1 MNNQLYINPEI
12 ININN
17 MNNDNIEENLISED
31 EFSDDNM
38 DIDDEELEHNEDFEH
53 DEDFEPDEDIY
64 NIENIENNENIE
76 NDEAILN
83 GEIDVNIGP
92 QSDLDM
98 LITCITSDPIFN
110 NISTEETHILHL
122 YLMNNL
128 MIHFDDIQDV
138 KNTIY
143 TMRSKRHPQINLLEI
158 HQMVHNE
165 DYNFYNALEFDFK
178 NLNNCK
184 REYSEEEINAINKD
198 INNKDSRE
206 ILLNNKPV
214 KRFLNEDLQDK
225 SVLSILSDEILEQIL
240 VETFPIHSLKLEEFY
255 NIRLTCKRFYR
266 IIKNPLF
273 INKFLIKINPN
284 LKQSILNRIV
294 NIQKISVNHFN
305 NIIYFYLEKMTFY
318 YLNNLYG
325 TNLIR
330 SIGGFKKLVDLPF
343 IFMAS
348 CCIDNLCNNQCSNCF
363 HAIHKITSSPI
374 SRGIDDKMRP
384 FILFIYENI
393 KTQTPYYE
401 FIYNI
406 PNIGSTFSGYN
417 FNTYI
422 GNKSVN
428 YSNSNSIA
436 FRSIDYKSYDYI
448 ERLVQNKP
456 TGAVNYDFET
466 HTSNEDMNNPI
477 KLKYNIK
484 NIEKQIKLNF
494 LYDQIDILE

>member
-1 MNNQLYINPEI
+1 MNNQLYLNQEI

-17 MNNDNIEENLISED
+17 MNNDDIEENLISDD
-31 EFSDDNM
+31 ELSDDNM
-38 DIDDEELEHNEDFEH
+38 DIDNEDLENNLEFENNEDLENNEELENNEDL
-53 DEDFEPDEDIY
+53 
-64 NIENIENNENIE
+64 E

-83 GEIDVNIGP
+83 GEIDVNIDP
-92 QSDLDM
+92 QSDLDI
-98 LITCITSDPIFN
+98 LIACITSDPIFN
-110 NISTEETHILHL
+110 YLSSEEINVLNL
-122 YLMNNL
+122 YLVNNF
-128 MIHFDDIQDV
+128 MIHFDDIQEV

-143 TMRSKRHPQINLLEI
+143 LMRSKRHSKINLLEI

-165 DYNFYNALEFDFK
+165 DYNFYNALELDFK

-184 REYSEEEINAINKD
+184 REYSKEEINSINQD
-198 INNKDSRE
+198 IYNKDSRE

-214 KRFLNEDLQDK
+214 NHLLNEDLQENSDI
-225 SVLSILSDEILEQIL
+225 SILSDEILEKIL

-255 NIRLTCKRFYR
+255 NIRLSCKRFYR

-273 INKFLIKINPN
+273 INKFLIKINPK

-294 NIQKISVNHFN
+294 NIQKINVNHFN

-318 YLNNLYG
+318 YLNSLYG

-330 SIGGFKKLVDLPF
+330 SLGGFKKLVDLPF
-343 IFMAS
+343 IFMPS
-348 CCIDNLCNNQCSNCF
+348 CCIDNLCSNQCSNCY
-363 HAIHKITSSPI
+363 HAISKMTSSSI

-384 FILFIYENI
+384 FLLFIYENI
-393 KTQTPYYE
+393 NTNTPYYE

-406 PNIGSTFSGYN
+406 PNMMSCQGSTFSGYN

-428 YSNSNSIA
+428 YSNPNNIA

-477 KLKYNIK
+477 KLNFNKK

-494 LYDQIDILE
+494 LYDQNDILE